1 VYERCLEAV
10 RREASGERALA
21 DVRALAGF
29 HRIQATPGYDAA
41 VAWLASAL
49 ELAGF
54 TPERVTVPADG
65 RTRCLGFP
73 MPEGWRCLHARAT
86 LHGATGAEPVAD
98 FARAPLSI
106 VQRSGSAR
114 GRWPLV
120 ALESLSALDQTD
132 VRGKI
137 VLTGAPVQRVHER
150 AVVAGGAAG
159 IASDGRRLMPPVRTA
174 EHDRDSLTY
183 TSFWWLADRPRGWG
197 VVVSPA
203 RGAEWRARLAG
214 GEALELEVDFD
225 CERFVGEIALVTATL
240 PGTLPGEV
248 LVTGHLCHPQPGA
261 NDNAS
266 GAAAVLETA
275 RVLAALARRGELPEP
290 RRSVRFLWMPEFTG
304 TYAWLAG
311 DAARAARTVA
321 AVNLDMVGEDQAG
334 CGSTFLLEQAPH
346 FLGSFAD
353 ELLARVRTAAQ
364 DWVKDFSG
372 AGHYS
377 LARLAEVPYSGG
389 SDHALWL
396 DPGAGVPCPM
406 LIQWPDRYYHTDLDT
421 PERCDPGSLA
431 LAVRAAATYA
441 GVLACAGADHV
452 RWLLQLVSRGARR
465 RLLSA
470 LDRPRPRRAAL
481 AEHERGERALAS
493 VQRLAFGLPASH
505 AVTRALEA
513 HLPLA
518 AEELEGFWES
528 EILPALPGER
538 EPAVVDPGRV
548 PVRAV
553 GSLLTPIRWLSPGW
567 DALSETE
574 RTRFLAIESSISG
587 GSTALDLA
595 WFACDGAR
603 GVGEIA
609 ALVTREGHEVTALE
623 LEEWFALA
631 AAQGLCRWRDAAGLG
646 TRTAGATGA
655 R

>member
-10 RREASGERALA
+10 RRETNGERALA

-29 HRIQATPGYDAA
+29 HRIQASPGYDAA
-41 VAWLASAL
+41 AAWLESAVRA
-49 ELAGF
+49 AGYV
-54 TPERVTVPADG
+54 PERVSVPADG

-73 MPEGWRCLHARAT
+73 MPEGWRCRHARAT
-86 LHGATGAEPVAD
+86 LHSARGDEPVAE

-106 VQRSGSAR
+106 VQRSDSAR

-120 ALESLSALDQTD
+120 VLESLDALEHTD
-132 VRGKI
+132 VRGKV
-137 VLTGAPVQRVHER
+137 VLTGSPVQRVHER
-150 AVVAGGAAG
+150 AVVAHGAVG
-159 IASDGRRLMPPVRTA
+159 VVSDGRRLMPPVRTA
-174 EHDRDSLTY
+174 EHDRDSLAY

-203 RGAEWRARLAG
+203 RGAELRTRLAA
-214 GEALELEVDFD
+214 GERIELEVDFD
-225 CERFVGEIALVTATL
+225 CERYTGEIPLLTTTL
-240 PGTLPGEV
+240 PGTLPGEI

-275 RVLAALARRGELPEP
+275 RVLAALAATGDLAGARRG
-290 RRSVRFLWMPEFTG
+290 VRFLWMPEFTG

-311 DAARAARTVA
+311 DAQRAARTVA
-321 AVNLDMVGEDQAG
+321 AINLDMVGEQQED

-353 ELLARVRTAAQ
+353 EVLARVRTAAQ

-421 PERCDPGSLA
+421 PERCDPASLA

-441 GVLACAGADHV
+441 GVLAGAGGEET
-452 RWLLQLVSRGARR
+452 RWILDLVARGARR
-465 RLLSA
+465 RMLAA
-470 LDRPRPRRAAL
+470 LDKPRPWQAAH
-481 AEHERGERALAS
+481 AEHERGQRALAS
-493 VQRLAFGLPASH
+493 VQRLAYGLEASH
-505 AVTRALEA
+505 PVPRALER

-518 AEELEGFWES
+518 ADELEGFWDA
-528 EILPALPGER
+528 EILPALPGVP
-538 EPAVVDPGRV
+538 PAPVVDPGRV
-548 PVRAV
+548 PVREVAALV
-553 GSLLTPIRWLSPGW
+553 TPIRWLSAGW
-567 DALSETE
+567 DALDES
-574 RTRFLAIESSISG
+574 RRARFLALERSLPG
-587 GSTALDLA
+587 GTTAVDLA
-595 WFACDGAR
+595 WFACDGVR
-603 GVGEIA
+603 GVGDIA
-609 ALVTREGHEVTALE
+609 ELITREGHEVTAAQIQ
-623 LEEWFALA
+623 EWFELA
-631 AAQGLCRWRDAAGLG
+631 AAQGLCRWRDVDAPGK
-646 TRTAGATGA
+646 R
-655 R
+655 RPSR